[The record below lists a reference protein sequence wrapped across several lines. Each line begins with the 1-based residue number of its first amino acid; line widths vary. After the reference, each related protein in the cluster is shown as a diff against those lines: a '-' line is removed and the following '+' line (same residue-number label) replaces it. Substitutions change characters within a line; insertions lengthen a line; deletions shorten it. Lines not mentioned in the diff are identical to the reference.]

1 MLTILNRRIG
11 TIAEHIIF
19 VNHVNSKQAT
29 DIKLLS
35 I

>member
-1 MLTILNRRIG
+1 MLTISKSKIG
-11 TIAEHIIF
+11 TIAEHALF